1 MKKIIVSTIAKIIK
15 RKPSDIKLNLALGED
30 KNWDSLAH
38 ITIYIEL
45 KKLKYNGKLKNLG
58 KVKTV
63 MTGLNFFLKIDDK
76 IF

>member
-30 KNWDSLAH
+30 KNWDSLEH

-45 KKLKYNGKLKNLG
+45 KKKLKYNGKLKNLG

-63 MTGLNFFLKIDDK
+63 NDWIKFFSKN
-76 IF
+76 

>member
-1 MKKIIVSTIAKIIK
+1 MKKIIVNTIAKVIK
-15 RKPSDIKLNLALGED
+15 KKPSEIKLNLGLGKD

-45 KKLKYNGKLKNLG
+45 KKKLKYNGKLKNLG

-63 MTGLNFFLKIDDK
+63 NDWIKFFSKN
-76 IF
+76 